1 MESGQTWVDNP
12 GTGTAPG
19 DESAEQT
26 MSSTWRL
33 DPEVEPESVG
43 VDSGK
48 LDEIERRFRSGI
60 EKGDL
65 CAGAQMAV
73 YRRGKRVLDIGG
85 GTARRR
91 TGEAVRPDTMFVIFS
106 STKGLAALAML
117 MLYERMKFHY
127 DEPVMKYWPE
137 FASQVPEKASITIR
151 QVMGH
156 RGGFP
161 NGPSWLTARY
171 WPDREAIRRA
181 MVEVPLVWTP
191 GEKNGYH
198 AMNFGHV
205 VNELIERIDGRDC
218 GQFLS
223 QEVFAPLGLHDLYL
237 GLPAD
242 EALEAR
248 VAWVE
253 NPQQP
258 VTAGQAT
265 GVAGG
270 AAATGTGPD
279 ITGGAPLTSPQSD
292 AHKDTPELSEPFNR
306 VAVWRAVLPAAG
318 GIGTA
323 RDLAKVYAALAM
335 GGEMD
340 GVKLVSEEG
349 LRHCT
354 TPTSRPGEIDQT
366 IRLPM
371 RWGTGWHMG
380 GYGEGSTMR
389 TFGHGG
395 RGGQVGFAD
404 PDRQL
409 AVAFTT
415 TGQLKAVEYNLWR
428 GELQSLA
435 FAACIR

>member
-1 MESGQTWVDNP
+1 MT
-12 GTGTAPG
+12 
-19 DESAEQT
+19 
-26 MSSTWRL
+26 TWRL
-33 DPEVEPESVG
+33 DPEVDPASVG
-43 VDSGK
+43 VDPAK
-48 LDEIERRFRSGI
+48 LDEMVARFDAEI
-60 EKGDL
+60 AKGEL
-65 CAGAQMAV
+65 CGGAQMAM
-73 YRRGKRVLDIGG
+73 YRRGKKVLDVGG
-85 GTARRR
+85 GIARRR
-91 TGEAVRPDTMFVIFS
+91 TGMAVEPDTMFVLFS

-117 MLYERMKFHY
+117 MLYERLKFHY
-127 DEPVMKYWPE
+127 DEPVVKYWPE
-137 FASQVPEKASITIR
+137 FASQVPQKASITIR

-161 NGPSWLTARY
+161 TGPSWLTARY

-181 MVEVPLVWTP
+181 MIEVPLAWTP

-218 GQFLS
+218 GRFLAE
-223 QEVFAPLGLHDLYL
+223 EVSAPLGAGDLYL

-242 EALEAR
+242 EALEER

-253 NPQQP
+253 NARQP
-258 VTAGQAT
+258 LTAGEAT

-270 AAATGTGPD
+270 GAGPN
-279 ITGGAPLTSPQSD
+279 ITGGAPLTAPPSD
-292 AHKDTPELSEPFNR
+292 AHAETPELSEPFNR
-306 VAVWRAVLPAAG
+306 VPIWRSVLPAASA
-318 GIGTA
+318 IGTA
-323 RDLAKVYAALAM
+323 RDLAKVYAALAL

-340 GVKLVSEEG
+340 GVKLVSDEG

-354 TPTSRPGEIDQT
+354 TPTTRQGEVDQT

-380 GYGEGSTMR
+380 GYGKGSTLR

-404 PDRQL
+404 PDRQM
-409 AVAFTT
+409 AFGFAT
-415 TGQLKAVEYNLWR
+415 TGQLKAAEYTQWR
-428 GELQSLA
+428 VELQSMA
-435 FAACIR
+435 FSASTD